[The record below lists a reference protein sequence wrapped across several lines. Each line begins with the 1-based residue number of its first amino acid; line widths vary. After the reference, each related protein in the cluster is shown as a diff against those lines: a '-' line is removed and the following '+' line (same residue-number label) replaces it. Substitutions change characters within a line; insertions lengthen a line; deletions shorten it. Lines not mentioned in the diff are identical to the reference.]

1 MQTALLVVGG
11 SDTARQIARTVDPT
25 CWKVESVELGAGA
38 LVAAVQRD
46 PVTVVLDAREHCGS
60 CAEFCR
66 TFRSIQDSPAAP
78 VIALTKEGRSEDRL
92 LMLEAGAD
100 DCWIE
105 PIDNRELRLRLD
117 AVHRRL
123 HAARARRLLRY
134 GGIELDLDRYT
145 VRAKGA
151 PVQLTAMQLKVLR
164 HFIEN
169 PGVTFSRKQLL
180 DQVWHNAELDE
191 GAVTACILRIRRALA
206 AAGAANA
213 IRNVRTTGAYVF
225 ETEAE
230 SPRKAS
236 RAG

>member
-1 MQTALLVVGG
+1 MQTSLLVVGG
-11 SDTARQIARTVDPT
+11 SDTAQKIARTVDPT

-46 PVTVVLDAREHCGS
+46 PLTVILDAKEHCGS

-66 TFRSIQDSPAAP
+66 TFRSIHESPAAP
-78 VIALTKEGRSEDRL
+78 LIALTREGRFNDRL

-105 PIDNRELRLRLD
+105 PIDTRELRLRLD
-117 AVHRRL
+117 AIHRRL
-123 HAARARRLLRY
+123 HVATAHRLLRY

-145 VRAKGA
+145 VRAKGP
-151 PVQLTAMQLKVLR
+151 PVQLTAMQLKVLQ

-180 DQVWHNAELDE
+180 ERVWRNALLDE
-191 GAVTACILRIRRALA
+191 GAVTACILRTRRALA
-206 AAGAANA
+206 AAGAPNA
-213 IRNVRTTGAYVF
+213 IRNVRATGAYLL
-225 ETEAE
+225 ETEAA
-230 SPRKAS
+230 SPRRTARAS
-236 RAG
+236 

>member
-1 MQTALLVVGG
+1 MQTALLVIGG
-11 SDTARQIARTVDPT
+11 SDSARKIARTVDPT
-25 CWKVESVELGAGA
+25 CWKVEWVELGAGA
-38 LVAAVQRD
+38 LVAAVQRS
-46 PVTVVLDAREHCGS
+46 PSTIIVDAREHPRS

-66 TFRSIQDSPAAP
+66 TFRSIHEIPSGP
-78 VIALTKEGRSEDRL
+78 VIALTGEGRSTDRL

-105 PIDNRELRLRLD
+105 PIDDRELRLRLD

-123 HAARARRLLRY
+123 QSVPARRLLRH
-134 GGIELDLDRYT
+134 GEIELDLDRYT

-151 PVQLTAMQLKVLR
+151 PVQLTAMQLKVLQ

-180 DQVWHNAELDE
+180 DKVWHNNDLDE

-206 AAGAANA
+206 AAGGPDA
-213 IRNVRTTGAYVF
+213 IRNVRTTRGYVF
-225 ETEAE
+225 ETEAAA
-230 SPRKAS
+230 PQRAS